1 MVGRDIWDR
10 RCQILSVTDG
20 DTLRV
25 RIDDG
30 RRHYSEEAIR
40 LLDVHAAE
48 LFSGTVE
55 ERAIGAEH
63 KAAANEWLLEH
74 VTHLPLQE
82 WPFYVRTFRDRQTF
96 NRYVGEIEC
105 AEGHSLNE
113 HMRAI
118 VE

>member
-10 RCQILSVTDG
+10 RCQIVSVTDG
-20 DTLRV
+20 DTVKV

-40 LLDVHAAE
+40 LLDVHAVE
-48 LFSGTVE
+48 LFSGTPE
-55 ERAIGAEH
+55 ERAIGTTHRDAVVVWVATH
-63 KAAANEWLLEH
+63 AAHLSLL
-74 VTHLPLQE
+74 
-82 WPFYVRTFRDRQTF
+82 WPFFVRTYQDRATF

-113 HMRAI
+113 HMRAVI
-118 VE
+118 G